1 VRVLIRLR
9 GHDDPFC
16 CHAPRPTTQI
26 FFNQPVTRCLSHFLQ
41 DEGAITAL
49 NSFRRE
55 PSEKAN
61 HSVVRRTRSPN
72 SRAVQKR
79 GLITASAFM
88 RSAIEKE
95 LVGSRNTSDSTEE
108 RLATIDRLAGELR
121 RLRTGQ
127 QGLFAFLDALTKTVL
142 TCLPRCPGPLDH
154 PIRKA
159 IIEIRRQ
166 SLCELEAEPRGSAL
180 FAE

>member
-1 VRVLIRLR
+1 
-9 GHDDPFC
+9 
-16 CHAPRPTTQI
+16 
-26 FFNQPVTRCLSHFLQ
+26 
-41 DEGAITAL
+41 
-49 NSFRRE
+49 
-55 PSEKAN
+55 
-61 HSVVRRTRSPN
+61 
-72 SRAVQKR
+72 
-79 GLITASAFM
+79 M

-108 RLATIDRLAGELR
+108 RLAATIDRLAGELR

-127 QGLFAFLDALTKTVL
+127 QGWFAFLDALTKTVL

-154 PIRKA
+154 PIREA